1 VVESSRHLKMK
12 KLIIFLLCVLTLRL
26 QPLNAVDKQSKP
38 KPEELGCN
46 VRFTWWTSPPKKE
59 IYYITSGRNHIQVN
73 PGVMSFT
80 QPINYVGE
88 SALIL
93 NRKVETKDS
102 KGNTVINY
110 EPVISID
117 LEKAGSKE
125 VGVILVPNPKND
137 AIAYQIFNLS
147 EDEIPY
153 GCFYLVNFS
162 KAKITGTLNAS
173 TVKAVPGQ
181 RVKSSIFKAQTSI
194 ELSVVGENN
203 EGKLTQITNSQIA
216 LDNELRILYFV
227 AEKKIEGVTT
237 YVVKTILDSN
247 PNPKAADTKP
257 VEEKNNSGK
266 STKDKSTKAQ

>member
-1 VVESSRHLKMK
+1 MK
-12 KLIIFLLCVLTLRL
+12 KLIIFLLCVLALGL
-26 QPLNAVDKQSKP
+26 QPLNAADKQSKP

-46 VRFTWWTSPPKKE
+46 VRFTWWVSPQKKE
-59 IYYITSGRNHIQVN
+59 IYYVTSGRNQIQVN

-125 VGVILVPNPKND
+125 VGVILISNPKNG
-137 AIAYQIFNLS
+137 AISHQIFNLS
-147 EDEIPY
+147 EDEVPY

-173 TVKAVPGQ
+173 TIKAVPGQ
-181 RVKSSIFKAQTSI
+181 RTKSPVFKARTSI

-203 EGKLTQITNSQIA
+203 EGKLIQITNSQIA
-216 LDNELRILYFV
+216 LDNELRMLYFI
-227 AEKKIEGVTT
+227 AEKKIEGGTT

-247 PNPKAADTKP
+247 PNPKAAESKS

-266 STKDKSTKAQ
+266 STKDKAAKAQ

>member
-1 VVESSRHLKMK
+1 MVESSRHLKMK
-12 KLIIFLLCVLTLRL
+12 KIVVFYICFIGLGL
-26 QPLNAVDKQSKP
+26 QYLNAADNQSKP
-38 KPEELGCN
+38 KSQELGYN
-46 VRFTWWTSPPKKE
+46 VRFTWWTSPQKKE
-59 IYYITSGRNHIQVN
+59 IYFITSGRNHIQVN

-88 SALIL
+88 SALVL

-110 EPVISID
+110 EPVTSID

-125 VGVILVPNPKND
+125 VGVILVSNPKNG
-137 AIAYQIFNLS
+137 AISHQIFNLS
-147 EDEIPY
+147 EDEVPY

-173 TVKAVPGQ
+173 TIKAVPGQ
-181 RVKSSIFKAQTSI
+181 RTKSPIFKARSSI

-203 EGKLTQITNSQIA
+203 EGKLIQITNSQIA
-216 LDNELRILYFV
+216 LDNELRILYFIS
-227 AEKKIEGVTT
+227 EKKIEGVTT

-247 PNPKAADTKP
+247 PNPKATESKP
-257 VEEKNNSGK
+257 TDEKNNLGK
-266 STKDKSTKAQ
+266 SSKDKAAKTQ